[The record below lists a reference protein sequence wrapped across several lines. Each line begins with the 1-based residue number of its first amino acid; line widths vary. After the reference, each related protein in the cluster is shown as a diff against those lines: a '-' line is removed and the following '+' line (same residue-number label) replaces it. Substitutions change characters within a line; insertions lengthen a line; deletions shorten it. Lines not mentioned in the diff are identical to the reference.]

1 MFNIAGFTHIGTE
14 REFNQD
20 RILTQDVVSKD
31 GLYSFDGVGH
41 CFCFVADG
49 IGGGP
54 AGDLAAQFV
63 LENINQR
70 ISRDQLLAID
80 ELGNILGE
88 INMELLAMGKATPE
102 YLGAGSTLVGLI
114 IIDGQFRVIN
124 AGDSPAY
131 VFRNGSFI
139 KITEDQVF
147 DPYRENSPLISY
159 FGGRHNELHLDFDT
173 VLSGIQLDDIFLLSS
188 YGMFKSLDVNQIK
201 AVLPNSKPLAQKSK
215 FLMEK
220 SIKAGAEDNLSCI
233 LIEIVE

>member
-20 RILTQDVVSKD
+20 RILIQDIVSKD
-31 GLYSFDGVGH
+31 GLYSFEGLEH

-70 ISRDQLLAID
+70 IPCGHLSTVD
-80 ELGNILGE
+80 ELGKILGE

-102 YLGAGSTLVGLI
+102 YFGAGSTLVGLI
-114 IIDGQFRVIN
+114 IVDGQFRVIN
-124 AGDSPAY
+124 AGDSQVY
-131 VFRNGSFI
+131 MFRNSSLI

-147 DPYRENSPLISY
+147 DPYQENSPLISY
-159 FGGRHNELHLDFDT
+159 FGGRHNQLHLDFDT
-173 VLSGIQLDDIFLLSS
+173 VLRGIQPDDIFLLSS
-188 YGMFKSLDVNQIK
+188 DGMFKSLDVNQIK
-201 AVLPNSKPLAQKSK
+201 AVLSNSKPLAQKVK

-220 SIKAGAEDNLSCI
+220 SINAGAEDNLSCI